1 MVQTV
6 QEANKPLVL
15 EAFDILFNRLD
26 YAAAENYW
34 PPNCTQQS
42 MHVAPGRDGLFDLSN
57 FMPPTLVWI

>member
-26 YAAAENYW
+26 YAGAETYW
-34 PPNCTQQS
+34 SPNCTRHS
-42 MHVAPGRDGLFDLSN
+42 MHFASGATVSS
-57 FMPPTLVWI
+57 M